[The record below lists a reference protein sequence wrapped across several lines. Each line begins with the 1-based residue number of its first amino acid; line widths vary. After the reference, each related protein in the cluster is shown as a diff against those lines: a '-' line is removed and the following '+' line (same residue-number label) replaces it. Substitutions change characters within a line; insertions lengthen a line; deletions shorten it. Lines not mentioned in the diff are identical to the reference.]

1 MQVFPVQSPCRA
13 HFSLEILSAVSG
25 AFMSSVFEIVLD
37 IPAASAHE
45 WALARA
51 ASGAHRARR
60 DPSKAGVGA
69 EIAHAL
75 SQAERIAAL
84 GAREQVVIRCLD
96 RERALADAGWRLTI
110 EEAAGGRR
118 LAASHGNVHAPGVTI
133 RDTVFD
139 APLEADPGAAQFD
152 GLPSELRAAIDAAGE
167 LAPAATLD
175 FERTCWRWTGPEGGT
190 VDITLSDAFEP
201 KTEKNA
207 PRFRELR
214 LTAGCENNNN
224 RANGSD
230 NPHEPAVRALFAAA
244 NELVGMLPAFA
255 SLTDAIE
262 RACRDA
268 HDDEPV
274 RAASVDLAGARTPH
288 AALVAIG
295 GNIARQWFGNEG
307 GLRETATAE
316 FVHQMRVAQ
325 RRLKTA
331 LKIFPQWADPT
342 LTTRVAPGI
351 KWFGGL
357 LGEARDWDVFADSTL
372 PALAAADTDAVLW
385 SAPLD
390 AADARRLEARARAQQ
405 ALRSRQYAQ
414 LTLAWIEWLSDLALH
429 DAPKDGA
436 RLTLHAY
443 AKKRVRKYFKR
454 LTDVPKL
461 TTLDA
466 AARHRERIQAKR
478 LRYTL
483 EFFEPIA
490 SDKTR
495 GEILKTLGRLQGA
508 LGDGND
514 AAVALRFLEQLDV
527 TPYQQGFARGWS
539 EATTR
544 YTAREGER
552 LLRALGKPRIK
563 GGA

>member
-1 MQVFPVQSPCRA
+1 MP
-13 HFSLEILSAVSG
+13 
-25 AFMSSVFEIVLD
+25 SVFEIVLN
-37 IPAASAHE
+37 IPAASAHV
-45 WALARA
+45 WALASA
-51 ASGAHRARR
+51 ASGARR
-60 DPSKAGVGA
+60 GRHDRSKAGVGA
-69 EIAHAL
+69 AIAQAL
-75 SQAERIAAL
+75 GQSERIVAL
-84 GAREQVVIRCLD
+84 GKHEQVVIRCLD
-96 RERALADAGWRLTI
+96 RERALADAGWRVTI
-110 EEAAGGRR
+110 EEAAAGLR
-118 LAASHGNVHAPGVTI
+118 LVASHGKVHAPGVTI

-139 APLEADPGAAQFD
+139 APLEVDPGAAQFD
-152 GLPSELRAAIDAAGE
+152 GLPSELKAAIDAAGE
-167 LAPAATLD
+167 LVPATTLD
-175 FERTCWRWTGPEGGT
+175 FERTCWRWTGPEGDT

-201 KTEKNA
+201 KTENA
-207 PRFRELR
+207 PRFCELR
-214 LTAGCENNNN
+214 LTAGCENNHH
-224 RANGSD
+224 RANDSD
-230 NPHEPAVRALFAAA
+230 NPHEAVVRALLAAA

-255 SLTDAIE
+255 GLTDAIE
-262 RACRDA
+262 RACRGA

-274 RAASVDLAGARTPH
+274 RAATVDLAGARTPH
-288 AALVAIG
+288 AALVAIS
-295 GNIARQWFGNEG
+295 GNIAQQWFGNEG
-307 GLRETATAE
+307 GLRETATSE

-342 LTTRVAPGI
+342 WTTRVAPGI

-372 PALAAADTDAVLW
+372 PALAAADTDAALW
-385 SAPLD
+385 SAVLA
-390 AADARRLEARARAQQ
+390 AADARRLEARARAQE

-429 DAPKDGA
+429 DAPEDVAK
-436 RLTLHAY
+436 RTLHDF
-443 AKKRVRKYFKR
+443 AKKRVRRYFKR

-461 TTLDA
+461 TSLDA
-466 AARHRERIQAKR
+466 VARHRERIRAKR

-483 EFFEPIA
+483 EFFEANA

-527 TPYQQGFARGWS
+527 TSYQQGFARGWS

-544 YTAREGER
+544 YTAREGEW